1 MKKITLF
8 LTQKECDAISKKLN
22 ANGKEVELE
31 IMKIIE
37 KHMNGKQES
46 ANNGEKL
53 EGK

>member
-37 KHMNGKQES
+37 KHIKDKDKNEQHQS
-46 ANNGEKL
+46 N
-53 EGK
+53 

>member
-31 IMKIIE
+31 IMQIIE
-37 KHMNGKQES
+37 KHIKDKDKNEQHQS
-46 ANNGEKL
+46 D
-53 EGK
+53 

>member
-31 IMKIIE
+31 IMKIIG
-37 KHMNGKQES
+37 KHVNSKQES